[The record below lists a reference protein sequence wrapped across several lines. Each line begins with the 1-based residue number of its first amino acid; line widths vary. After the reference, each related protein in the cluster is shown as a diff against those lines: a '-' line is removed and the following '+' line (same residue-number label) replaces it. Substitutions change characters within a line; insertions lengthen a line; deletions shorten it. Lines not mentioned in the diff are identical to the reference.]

1 MTSAIMHAATD
12 VGGETIRFA
21 TGRCWLGVVLVAI
34 SHKGVCAILLGDD
47 PQALADDLAHRFAH
61 ATVTAGDEDASRQ
74 LAQVI
79 RFVEAPAR
87 GVDFPLDLR
96 GTPFEQRVW
105 QALMTIPVGSTA
117 SYGDIARSLG
127 EPRMAREVGE
137 ACAANALAIAVPC
150 HRIVKADGGIS
161 GYRWGVRRKRALLQR
176 EAA

>member
-1 MTSAIMHAATD
+1 MTSAIMHTEIS
-12 VGGETIRFA
+12 GETIRVA
-21 TGRCWLGVVLVAI
+21 TGRCWLGVVLVAV
-34 SHKGVCAILLGDD
+34 SDKGICAILLGDD
-47 PQALADDLAHRFAH
+47 SEALANDLAHRFPNAML
-61 ATVTAGDEDASRQ
+61 AAGDEDATRQ

-79 RFVEAPAR
+79 RFVESPTQ

-105 QALMTIPVGSTA
+105 QALMAIPAGSTA
-117 SYGDIARSLG
+117 SYGDIARRLG

-150 HRIVKADGGIS
+150 HRVLKADGGIS